1 MSFFTI
7 DKKQFTFK
15 CQDSNMELC
24 SIYNV
29 FENGTILYNQH
40 NGTCIKITDI
50 GLVDQES
57 IEPEFNNQDSIDPDF
72 NDQDSI
78 NQDSIDPDFNDQDS
92 INQDSINQDSI
103 NQDFIDQELINK
115 KSKKKKCKKKKSKKT
130 KDKFKKNVVNN
141 IKKSDINS
149 WKDLKV
155 GFTIKTK
162 QGVGKIIKI
171 NSHNFVVDYKKE
183 GITRSHGVRTMWT
196 IININNML
204 QSKNNNKNDD
214 QSSNDTF
221 NYLKH

>member
-78 NQDSIDPDFNDQDS
+78 NQDSI
-92 INQDSINQDSI
+92 NQDST

-204 QSKNNNKNDD
+204 QSINNNKDDD

-221 NYLKH
+221 SYFRDEY